1 MCGTIL
7 FVDVKDRLLFQGA
20 DVRMLVVVRGISF
33 RPSCKIDFFYL
44 TFDLFINSLFLPSNS
59 TTLCIFLL
67 EMDN

>member
-1 MCGTIL
+1 MCRTIL
-7 FVDVKDRLLFQGA
+7 FVDVKKTLLFQDA

-33 RPSCKIDFFYL
+33 RPSCRTD
-44 TFDLFINSLFLPSNS
+44 FDLIINSLFLPNNS